1 MDIWSHGG
9 KVPLNCWLLS
19 LSFPFNFVLLEIIL
33 SIFWVQKGRNVT
45 KAFLK
50 SFINRMQPLSFY
62 KCACEY
68 TQIRTHSCPSA
79 SRGAGPRTPSGT
91 KTQGGSSPLYKA
103 MYSIGIKS
111 AHTRPHSSTSN
122 HPEVAHN
129 THYNAQTVGTS
140 VTLDCLGDNDKK
152 KSVHV
157 RNRPAVGLATSCTSA
172 ALSSFFLNIFISNG
186 GTHQCGTHG

>member
-1 MDIWSHGG
+1 MA
-9 KVPLNCWLLS
+9 
-19 LSFPFNFVLLEIIL
+19 
-33 SIFWVQKGRNVT
+33 T
-45 KAFLK
+45 T
-50 SFINRMQPLSFY
+50 SFY
-62 KCACEY
+62 KCAREH

-111 AHTRPHSSTSN
+111 AHTLPYSSTSN
-122 HPEVAHN
+122 HPEATHN
-129 THYNAQTVGTS
+129 THYNAQAVETP

-186 GTHQCGTHG
+186 GTHQRGTHGQRADCIHTHIRISLRRYVTTDRVSLRATAPRKKKTKEP